1 MKKFVL
7 IAMTAMTLLSAC
19 NTISG
24 MGKDVKAAGN
34 AVSNTAEKR
43 QNLLI
48 CLDSILNAPEIG
60 AFYNLRQ
67 TKKYRT

>member
-24 MGKDVKAAGN
+24 MGKDVSAAGS
-34 AVSNTAEKR
+34 AVSGSAESVK
-43 QNLLI
+43 
-48 CLDSILNAPEIG
+48 S
-60 AFYNLRQ
+60 Y
-67 TKKYRT
+67 

>member
-34 AVSNTAEKR
+34 AVSNTAEK
-43 QNLLI
+43 NK
-48 CLDSILNAPEIG
+48 A
-60 AFYNLRQ
+60 Y
-67 TKKYRT
+67 

>member
-24 MGKDVKAAGN
+24 MGKDIKAAAN
-34 AVSNTAEKR
+34 SVSNTAENDK
-43 QNLLI
+43 
-48 CLDSILNAPEIG
+48 P
-60 AFYNLRQ
+60 Y
-67 TKKYRT
+67 

>member
-34 AVSNTAEKR
+34 AVSNTAEK
-43 QNLLI
+43 
-48 CLDSILNAPEIG
+48 DKA
-60 AFYNLRQ
+60 Y
-67 TKKYRT
+67 